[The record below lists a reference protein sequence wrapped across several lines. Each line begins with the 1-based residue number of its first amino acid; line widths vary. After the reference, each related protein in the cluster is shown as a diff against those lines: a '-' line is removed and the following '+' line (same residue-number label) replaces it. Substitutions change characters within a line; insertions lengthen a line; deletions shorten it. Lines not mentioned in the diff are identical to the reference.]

1 MDLKVD
7 LAGGLGICRAWNLPH
22 RDMRRT
28 WQAELLTEIELC
40 LPSGCTRSALGRLAR
55 HEELTSTTHLLWIE
69 HLLIRKHLLLL
80 GIVHLLLLLLHHA
93 GVYPLAHR
101 SALHML
107 LIHKVD
113 LHLLLLL
120 LLHESLLFDC
130 CGHRFGA
137 LWTYPTHLVLNLLGL
152 ETVLV
157 WISSDLICIL
167 FHSFGS
173 ELVRLDGVL
182 FVHHWLTVLILII
195 VSTAAALHEHVTL

>member
-1 MDLKVD
+1 
-7 LAGGLGICRAWNLPH
+7 
-22 RDMRRT
+22 MRRT

-40 LPSGCTRSALGRLAR
+40 LASGRTWSALGRLAR
-55 HEELTSTTHLLWIE
+55 HEELIGTTHLLRIE
-69 HLLIRKHLLLL
+69 HLLIGKHLLLL

-93 GVYPLAHR
+93 RVDPLAHR

-107 LIHKVD
+107 LVHQVD

-120 LLHESLLFDC
+120 EKSLLFDC

-157 WISSDLICIL
+157 
-167 FHSFGS
+167 
-173 ELVRLDGVL
+173 
-182 FVHHWLTVLILII
+182 
-195 VSTAAALHEHVTL
+195 